1 MEIKVLSSSA
11 VKKLSPVG
19 GVLHFDKPS
28 VTIGR
33 KDENFICIDHMAVLS
48 NNAQG
53 LLSFWA
59 IFKSK
64 N

>member
-48 NNAQG
+48 NNAQ
-53 LLSFWA
+53 A
-59 IFKSK
+59 Y
-64 N
+64 